1 MTIEVKVPQLPESV
15 SEATIVNWHKSAGD
29 AVKRDE
35 NLVDLET
42 EKVVLEVPAP
52 KDGVLT
58 EILKN
63 DGDTVEADD
72 VLGIVDPEASPKSDG
87 TGEKKA
93 DSGEAAGKEAKQEE
107 EVEAQTT
114 ESKKAGAEQSEEP
127 ESAGGG
133 APKTSPAVRKLLD
146 EHHLDTSQIKG
157 TGKDGRVVKEDV
169 LKHLEEQD
177 KKEDKKEP
185 ERKEA
190 KEPKKESKMP
200 PPSAPGGERG
210 ERREPMSRLRTTIA
224 SRLKDAQ
231 NTAAML
237 TTFNDVNLQAVMD
250 LRSRYK
256 EAFEEKHGVRL
267 GMMSFF
273 AKAAVE
279 GLKRYPVVNA
289 YVEGDDIVYHDY
301 QDIGI
306 AVASPRGLVVP
317 VVRDVHAKSLAEI
330 EAEINHLGKKARDG
344 KVTMEEL
351 TGGTFTITNGGVF
364 GSMLSTPILN
374 PPQSAILG
382 MHRIE
387 KRPVAEDGQVVIRPM
402 MYLAVTYDHRI
413 IDGADAVRFLVT
425 IKEMLEDPARLLL
438 EV

>member
-15 SEATIVNWHKSAGD
+15 SEATIVSWHKSPGD

-63 DGDTVEADD
+63 EGDTVEADD
-72 VLGIVDPEASPKSDG
+72 VLGIVDPEGAPKGGAAEEQKAGSD
-87 TGEKKA
+87 
-93 DSGEAAGKEAKQEE
+93 EAAGQEAKQPEE
-107 EVEAQTT
+107 AKAKTAESTEQTEKA
-114 ESKKAGAEQSEEP
+114 EST
-127 ESAGGG
+127 GGD
-133 APKTSPAVRKLLD
+133 APKTSPAVRKLLA
-146 EHHLDTSQIKG
+146 EHDLDASQIKG

-169 LKHLEEQD
+169 LQHLEKQEGKEEQQ
-177 KKEDKKEP
+177 KREQ
-185 ERKEA
+185 KEA
-190 KEPKKESKMP
+190 KEPVKEAKP
-200 PPSAPGGERG
+200 PPSPGDGERG
-210 ERREPMSRLRTTIA
+210 ERREPMSRLRATVA

-317 VVRDVHAKSLAEI
+317 VVRDVDAKSLAEI

-344 KVTMEEL
+344 KLTMEEL

-382 MHRIE
+382 MHRID
-387 KRPVAEDGQVVIRPM
+387 KRPVAEDGEVVIRPM

-413 IDGADAVRFLVT
+413 IDGSDAVRFLVT

>member
-1 MTIEVKVPQLPESV
+1 MTLEVKVPQLPESV
-15 SEATIVNWHKSAGD
+15 SEATIVTWHKSVGD

-63 DGDTVEADD
+63 DGDTVEADE
-72 VLGIVDPEASPKSDG
+72 VLGVVDPEAAAKEPAAEEPAKEEPAKE
-87 TGEKKA
+87 EKKEA
-93 DSGEAAGKEAKQEE
+93 QKEAASEKKQ
-107 EVEAQTT
+107 
-114 ESKKAGAEQSEEP
+114 AGAGGEP
-127 ESAGGG
+127 
-133 APKTSPAVRKLLD
+133 PKTSPAVRKLLE
-146 EHHLDTSQIKG
+146 EHALDASDIQG

-169 LKHLEEQD
+169 LKHIEARQEAG
-177 KKEDKKEP
+177 KKAEA
-185 ERKEA
+185 KEA
-190 KEPKKESKMP
+190 KA
-200 PPSAPGGERG
+200 PPSSPPEAKAPAAPSARPSGERT
-210 ERREPMSRLRTTIA
+210 ERRESMSRLRATIA
-224 SRLKDAQ
+224 TRLKDAQ

-250 LRSRYK
+250 LRARYK

-273 AKAAVE
+273 AKACVE
-279 GLKRYPVVNA
+279 ALKRYPVVNA
-289 YVEGDDIVYHDY
+289 YVEDDEIVYHDY

-306 AVASPRGLVVP
+306 AAASPRGLVVP
-317 VVRDVHAKSLAEI
+317 VVRDVDQKSLAQIEI
-330 EAEINHLGKKARDG
+330 EIGELGKKARDG
-344 KVTMEEL
+344 KLTMEEL

-374 PPQSAILG
+374 PPQSGILG

-387 KRPVAEDGQVVIRPM
+387 KRPVAENGEVVIRPM
-402 MYLAVTYDHRI
+402 MYLALTYDHRI
-413 IDGADAVRFLVT
+413 IDGAEAVRFLVT
-425 IKEMLEDPARLLL
+425 VKEMLEDPARMLLQI
-438 EV
+438 

>member
-15 SEATIVNWHKSAGD
+15 SEATVVSWHKSTGD

-52 KDGVLT
+52 KDGVLK
-58 EILKN
+58 EIRKN
-63 DGDTVEADD
+63 DGDTVQADD
-72 VLGIVDPEASPKSDG
+72 VLAIIDPDASPERAGKSDDEG
-87 TGEKKA
+87 AAEAEAEDEKGK
-93 DSGEAAGKEAKQEE
+93 SGEEDAAPTSAKT
-107 EVEAQTT
+107 AD
-114 ESKKAGAEQSEEP
+114 KAPEGRSSET
-127 ESAGGG
+127 
-133 APKTSPAVRKLLD
+133 PKTSPAVRKLLE
-146 EHHLDTSQIKG
+146 EHDLNATDIEG
-157 TGKDGRVVKEDV
+157 TGKDGRVVKDDV
-169 LKHLEEQD
+169 LQHLEAAKSSGKTQD
-177 KKEDKKEP
+177 DKAAP
-185 ERKEA
+185 SKEA
-190 KEPKKESKMP
+190 ARPASP
-200 PPSAPGGERG
+200 PPPAAAKTSGERS
-210 ERREPMSRLRTTIA
+210 ERREPMSRLRATVA

-250 LRSRYK
+250 LRARYK
-256 EAFEEKHGVRL
+256 EAFEKKHGARL

-273 AKAAVE
+273 TKASVE
-279 GLKRYPVVNA
+279 ALKRYPVVNA
-289 YVEGDDIVYHDY
+289 YVEGNDIVYHDY

-317 VVRDVHAKSLAEI
+317 VVRDADQKSIAEI
-330 EAEINHLGKKARDG
+330 ELEIAELGAKAKDG
-344 KVTMEEL
+344 KITMEEL

-387 KRPVAEDGQVVIRPM
+387 KRPVVENDEIVIRPM
-402 MYLAVTYDHRI
+402 MYLALTYDHRI
-413 IDGADAVRFLVT
+413 VDGAGAVRFLVT

-438 EV
+438 QI